1 MIYRWR
7 QGFDRTASLPCRAYI
22 DIEKRLRERH
32 SARTTVCVEDG
43 AVTVTVM
50 VGSLAAARTVK
61 NAKTKRKRLNV
72 RANIAKLVAR
82 GVFVFSVGLLG
93 VLRPPFYVCSTRRY
107 LRCAILTLMAN
118 IADVF

>member
-1 MIYRWR
+1 MQDIAEKGQNTWR
-7 QGFDRTASLPCRAYI
+7 VCWQHWILPV
-22 DIEKRLRERH
+22 LH
-32 SARTTVCVEDG
+32 WLTVTVSVEAG
-43 AVTVTVM
+43 AVTVTVT
-50 VGSLAAARTVK
+50 VGLVAAARTVK

-72 RANIAKLVAR
+72 RANIVELVR
-82 GVFVFSVGLLG
+82 WGVVVFPVGLLG